1 LRSSLEYLS
10 CDEIYSLFI
19 YQTVRVRY
27 VGEFPVIAGG
37 LLWTPNEVKDVD
49 ERTAHELFTNP
60 NFVRVNV
67 KNTEKTEGES
77 R

>member
-1 LRSSLEYLS
+1 
-10 CDEIYSLFI
+10 
-19 YQTVRVRY
+19 VRVRY
-27 VGEFPVIAGG
+27 VGEFPVIAAGF
-37 LLWTPNEVKDVD
+37 LWMPGEVKEVD

>member
-1 LRSSLEYLS
+1 
-10 CDEIYSLFI
+10 
-19 YQTVRVRY
+19 VKVRY
-27 VGEFPVIAGG
+27 VGEFPVIAAG
-37 LLWTPNEVKDVD
+37 LLWMPGEVKDVD

-67 KNTEKTEGES
+67 KNTEKHEGED

>member
-1 LRSSLEYLS
+1 
-10 CDEIYSLFI
+10 
-19 YQTVRVRY
+19 VKVRY

-37 LLWTPNEVKDVD
+37 LLWMPGEVKEVD

-60 NFVRVNV
+60 NFIRMNV
-67 KNTEKTEGES
+67 KNTQKSESES

>member
-1 LRSSLEYLS
+1 MK
-10 CDEIYSLFI
+10 
-19 YQTVRVRY
+19 VRY
-27 VGEFPVIAGG
+27 VGEYPVIAAG
-37 LLWTPNEVKDVD
+37 LLWMPSEVKDVD

-67 KNTEKTEGES
+67 KNTERKEDEN